1 MGGKSGG
8 SDREARLAREA
19 EEARQK
25 RIAEGT
31 SNINAMFDYGGKG
44 DLLSADAV
52 FDPKA
57 AYYLEDGTLWRPAVA
72 ETKDKRQQITDG
84 LTSGFQN
91 GGVSA
96 PGAVN
101 GSPKGAKI
109 REAMGLPAASTK
121 GGGASTPTQPQ
132 PGSTKGG
139 GSAVA
144 SPEDQFK
151 EMMASG
157 KLYGGNGGFNSSY
170 YDGIAQSYLDYANP
184 QLADQHGEA
193 NRQMQYD
200 LARTGKLDSS
210 TRATKGADLQQAYD
224 LGQQQIADKALGQK
238 NQAKG
243 AVEDARASLISQ
255 LNATGDATGAT
266 NAAIN
271 RIGALSQPAGG
282 YDVLSGLFSDFTGAL
297 GGRYAQE
304 RAYAASGGASVN
316 GYQPVTAGARPGAV
330 KVTG

>member
-8 SDREARLAREA
+8 ADKEAKLARQA

-25 RIAEGT
+25 RISEGT
-31 SNINAMFDYGGKG
+31 ANINAMFDYGGKG
-44 DLLSADAV
+44 DVLGADAV

-57 AYYLEDGTLWRPAVA
+57 AYYLEDGTLWRPAAA
-72 ETKDKRQQITDG
+72 ETKDKRQQVMDG

-91 GGVSA
+91 GGVPA
-96 PGAVN
+96 QGAVN
-101 GSPKGAKI
+101 GSPNGAKI
-109 REAMGLPAASTK
+109 REAMGLPAGSTK
-121 GGGASTPTQPQ
+121 GGGAATPTQPQ

-139 GSAVA
+139 GSVA

-184 QLADQHGEA
+184 QLTDQHNDA
-193 NRQMQYD
+193 NRQMQFD

-210 TRATKGADLQQAYD
+210 SRATKGADLQQAYD

-271 RIGALSQPAGG
+271 RISALSQPAGG
-282 YDVLSGLFSDFTGAL
+282 YDMLTGLFSDFTGSL

-304 RAYAASGGASVN
+304 RAYAASGGASAN
-316 GYQPVTAGARPGAV
+316 GYQPVASGARPGAV
-330 KVTG
+330 KVSG